1 MKRYLNLHYIKPL
14 LYKTIPAWAVLVSR
28 NGRALITLLLTSMP
42 PWMMYTCEVP
52 QSTWKST
59 RQRIKFNFLVWPC
72 HGQTH
77 LPFLVHCTNQLSK
90 WPPVNPTSWHACLCV
105 SPSHIIPGV
114 VCVISN
120 RIQQKKCHFQ
130 D

>member
-52 QSTWKST
+52 QS
-59 RQRIKFNFLVWPC
+59 
-72 HGQTH
+72 
-77 LPFLVHCTNQLSK
+77 
-90 WPPVNPTSWHACLCV
+90 
-105 SPSHIIPGV
+105 SHIFGLGYLDFP
-114 VCVISN
+114 
-120 RIQQKKCHFQ
+120 RT
-130 D
+130 